1 MNIKRIIISVAV
13 CILAE
18 KTNIIRKP
26 DSMDLFISNLFG
38 VETEQERIARELD
51 VASDKAIETA
61 KKFALNRK
69 FKKVTKDF

>member
-18 KTNIIRKP
+18 KTNLIRKP

-38 VETEQERIARELD
+38 TETEQERVARELD
-51 VASDKAIETA
+51 VATDKAIESA
-61 KKFALNRK
+61 KKLNLHRK